1 MSAAGRV
8 NSGTTSQ
15 RVLNAIRRRILARS
29 YLPGARLD
37 PAVLAQDLFS
47 SITPVRDAL
56 NVLTGSGL
64 VETGINEG
72 FHIPNIDEP
81 ALKDLCSWNLEV
93 LLLAIRSWPKREFVA
108 TPAFEPDDDG
118 SAISTAVLFDAI
130 AHRSENA
137 EHSRAVA
144 SLNERL
150 HPIRTIEP
158 FVLEEIA
165 VELAALR
172 STFKASDR
180 EQLRRELVTYHRRR
194 QRKAAEL
201 VRAHYRV
208 A

>member
-1 MSAAGRV
+1 M

-15 RVLNAIRRRILARS
+15 RVLDAIRRRILARS

-72 FHIPNIDEP
+72 FHVPNIDEP
-81 ALKDLCSWNLEV
+81 ALKDLYSWNLEV
-93 LLLAIRSWPKREFVA
+93 LLLAIRSWPKREIA
-108 TPAFEPDDDG
+108 KNPAFEPDGDG
-118 SAISTAVLFDAI
+118 SAISTAELFDAI
-130 AHRSENA
+130 ARRSGNVEHR
-137 EHSRAVA
+137 RAVA

-150 HPIRTIEP
+150 HPIRTIEH
-158 FVLEEIA
+158 FVID
-165 VELAALR
+165 ELAAEHAALR
-172 STFKASDR
+172 SMFKAGDR

-194 QRKAAEL
+194 ERKAAEL